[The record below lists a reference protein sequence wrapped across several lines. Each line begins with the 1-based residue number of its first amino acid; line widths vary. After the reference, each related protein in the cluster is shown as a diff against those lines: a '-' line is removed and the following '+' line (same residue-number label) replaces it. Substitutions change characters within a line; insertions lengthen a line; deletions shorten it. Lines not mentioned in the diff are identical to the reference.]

1 MVESILSEI
10 IENEIEMATSTITCM
25 EYLTYPYKM
34 GNTEKI
40 NAFFDFVKDCD
51 IPLYSIGEEVAK
63 KAAQIRAEYKVF
75 KAMDALQLATACL
88 TGCDLFLTNDKQ
100 LRQFGE
106 IMCITV
112 EELE

>member
-1 MVESILSEI
+1 MIECKKVFLDTTPIIYFLDEDMNFGNKVESILSEI

-63 KAAQIRAEYKVF
+63 KAAQIR
-75 KAMDALQLATACL
+75 
-88 TGCDLFLTNDKQ
+88 
-100 LRQFGE
+100 E
-106 IMCITV
+106 IGRASCRERV
-112 EELE
+112 